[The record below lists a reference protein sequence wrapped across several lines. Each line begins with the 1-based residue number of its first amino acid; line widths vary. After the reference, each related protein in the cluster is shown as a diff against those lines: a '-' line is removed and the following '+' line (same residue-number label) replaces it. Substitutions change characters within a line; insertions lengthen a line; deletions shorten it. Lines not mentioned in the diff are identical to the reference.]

1 MSGFSFMSDTAL
13 TNVRMISLVGLLIT
27 ALTVTLLTILLAW
40 GASALARVIRHAL
53 GRNRVAV
60 DDRTSAASSRPQ
72 SDVGVP
78 NRDSR
83 SARSAARAVL
93 TGRSGSE
100 MTRTR
105 RSA

>member
-1 MSGFSFMSDTAL
+1 MEFSFMSDITL
-13 TNVRMISLVGLLIT
+13 TDFRMISVVGLLIN
-27 ALTVTLLTILLAW
+27 ALTVTLLTIFLAW
-40 GASALARVIRHAL
+40 GASAVVRVIRHAL

-60 DDRTSAASSRPQ
+60 DDRTSAASSPPQ
-72 SDVGVP
+72 SAVGVP
-78 NRDSR
+78 NRGSQ
-83 SARSAARAVL
+83 SARSAARAAL